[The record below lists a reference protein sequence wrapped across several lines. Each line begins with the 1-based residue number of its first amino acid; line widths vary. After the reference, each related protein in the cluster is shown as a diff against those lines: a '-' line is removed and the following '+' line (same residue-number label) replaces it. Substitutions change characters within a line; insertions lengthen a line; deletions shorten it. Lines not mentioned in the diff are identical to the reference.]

1 MNLLKV
7 SLFILCFATCNNTF
21 AQTGFSKR
29 YSFNTPGDIFSNLL
43 VQRDSFFAVGISG
56 DTVNNNAEVNINKIL
71 VSVFNSN
78 GDENQQAVF
87 AGAFNKDY
95 EAAYRSL
102 IKTNSNNFAICGGSI
117 DTNNLRKALFI
128 VFDSLMDV
136 TFLREYSYPDSAF
149 VFYMAKMIQSKDG
162 NFIMVGDIQ
171 NTSGKGS
178 IVALKIDTVFNLVW
192 LKTYS
197 PGTLSDLAPTILILT
212 DTTLLIGCEHS
223 NELQGPYSI
232 TSQTKFFTIDTAGNV
247 LNQWMDS
254 NDSTFAPYG
263 LLKTNDG
270 GYAYCGR
277 YMIQMNAPYD
287 AAVTAG
293 VITKVDSA
301 FNIKWRK
308 IYSDPANIDVYVM
321 LNQLRQLP
329 DSSLVAAGAGV
340 SWNTISQTY
349 EPTGWF
355 VKVSASGDNIWSRM
369 YRGTPGYPLSYNTN
383 VINDFQIL
391 PDGGMIGCGA
401 ADDAAA
407 TQFSQ
412 QAWLIRLDSM
422 GCLIP
427 GCDTLTATGLSPVPT
442 NGSHTG
448 VVVYPNPA
456 SNMAYLLIK
465 TDNPD
470 PQFSLLV
477 YNTNGKL
484 LTEEKGAMPDVTYL
498 LHVNSYASGMYYVQ
512 ILSNGQV
519 VANTKFIKE

>member
-21 AQTGFSKR
+21 AQTEFSKR
-29 YSFNTPGDIFSNLL
+29 YSFNIPGDIFASLL
-43 VQRDSFFAVGISG
+43 IVHDSIFIVGVSG
-56 DTVNNNAEVNINKIL
+56 DTTHNNAEIQDSKNLSCIFDLKGNEIKHFVY
-71 VSVFNSN
+71 N
-78 GDENQQAVF
+78 GSF
-87 AGAFNKDY
+87 RKSY
-95 EAAYRSL
+95 ETFVHSL
-102 IKTNSNNFAICGGSI
+102 IKIKYNGFALCGSTI
-117 DTNNLRKALFI
+117 DTSSYQALFMQY
-128 VFDSLMDV
+128 DSAMNPV
-136 TFLREYSYPDSAF
+136 VIKEFQYPDSILF
-149 VFYMAKMIQSKDG
+149 MELQNMVQLNNG
-162 NFIMVGDIQ
+162 NYLIVGNIQ
-171 NTSGKGS
+171 NPLGIGS
-178 IVALKIDTVFNLVW
+178 IILLKLDSAAN
-192 LKTYS
+192 
-197 PGTLSDLAPTILILT
+197 TIWWKNYNPQYFSEIYPSIIQLT

-470 PQFSLLV
+470 PQFSFLV
-477 YNTNGKL
+477 YNANGKL